1 MSENNGNFRHKGAQ
15 PLSVI
20 DLQVG
25 CKIKHEQ
32 EESRHHLCNRMKDG
46 QIADNTHT
54 HMGFHS
60 YTMSSLLSILHK
72 TAHSLEAG
80 SPKPVRNKHESDYV

>member
-1 MSENNGNFRHKGAQ
+1 
-15 PLSVI
+15 
-20 DLQVG
+20 
-25 CKIKHEQ
+25 
-32 EESRHHLCNRMKDG
+32 MKDR

-72 TAHSLEAG
+72 TAYSLEVG